1 MTKQELRSL
10 IKEEISKVL
19 KEAKAET
26 FTFSGVK
33 SFMSFKAIPVFKKHG
48 IDVTKI
54 KKSYDPD
61 SGTTE
66 ITVSMDAKT
75 AEKIG
80 RELEKLDT
88 VGERYG
94 GYIQESKLQERR
106 IPFKGK
112 TTNDLYN
119 IVKADANAMVF
130 ANGNHYSVDAED
142 MRNDL
147 RNPSIIVTDEDG
159 EEFEI
164 KVSDIEFI
172 ELNERVV
179 KESTKNVRSIYRT
192 RFK

>member
-10 IKEEISKVL
+10 IKEEITRIL
-19 KEAKAET
+19 KEAVSIDPALKNELKVALATRKRDPEDDSAHDFLEYTLRKIYKKAGRKDANKLASDNMKDEVTMTGPLSAVISLINDTLSDANAET

-66 ITVSMDAKT
+66 ITTSMDAKT

-88 VGERYG
+88 VGERFG
-94 GYIQESKLQERR
+94 GYIQESGQE
-106 IPFKGK
+106 
-112 TTNDLYN
+112 
-119 IVKADANAMVF
+119 
-130 ANGNHYSVDAED
+130 
-142 MRNDL
+142 
-147 RNPSIIVTDEDG
+147 
-159 EEFEI
+159 
-164 KVSDIEFI
+164 
-172 ELNERVV
+172 
-179 KESTKNVRSIYRT
+179 
-192 RFK
+192 

>member
-130 ANGNHYSVDAED
+130 ANGNRYSVDAED